1 MNNPVLSGHALHLGR
16 GLKVKGGS
24 LPDWLPRVLA
34 HLDTLP
40 ALGENWDGC
49 GGTSPRPEAVDAAK
63 SFISDLAAGTTV
75 AAPHVSPMRTGG
87 VLFAWENGPRQLE
100 VEINTPESGSYV
112 YLNQVTDE
120 NQTGTLSPGESVEA
134 ALLPL
139 VAKLMT
145 S

>member
-1 MNNPVLSGHALHLGR
+1 MNNPVLSGLDLGR
-16 GLKVKGGS
+16 RLKVKGDS

-40 ALGENWDGC
+40 ALGENWDGY
-49 GGTSPRPEAVDAAK
+49 GGTALRPEAVDAAK
-63 SFISDLAAGTTV
+63 SLISDLAAGTTV

-87 VLFAWENGPRQLE
+87 VLFAWENGPKQLE
-100 VEINTPESGSYV
+100 VEINIPEPSSYL
-112 YLNQVTDE
+112 YLNRDTDE
-120 NQTGTLSPGESVEA
+120 TQTGTLSPGESVEA
-134 ALLPL
+134 ALVPL